1 MAYARPVY
9 FFVTASLA
17 QLLVRLI
24 GWLDGPLS
32 MYGFELI
39 SIQSLAVALELSRL
53 VILFMPI
60 AFAMGFYSQLKTF
73 LNFLLEQI
81 EYHCFGGSGQGSA
94 IFKN

>member
-17 QLLVRLI
+17 HLLVRLI